1 MNDIFSLLLMV
12 GKVHHDRIANPSI
25 EASMTSTHTLTP
37 FQATWQPRA
46 LGALRIVAG
55 YLFIAHGTTKLFQTP
70 YIEMFANV
78 PTLSIY
84 GAAGMLEVAGGAL
97 LILGLLT
104 RPAAFVLSGLMAF
117 AYFIGH
123 APQGNVL
130 LPILN
135 GGELAALYSFLFLFI
150 SVAGPGAWSVEGYAR
165 RNRAASRSTAAAAA
179 AQGGA

>member
-1 MNDIFSLLLMV
+1 M
-12 GKVHHDRIANPSI
+12 
-25 EASMTSTHTLTP
+25 STRALTP
-37 FQATWQPRA
+37 LQATWQPRA

-55 YLFIAHGTTKLFQTP
+55 YLFIAHGTTKLFQAP

-78 PTLSIY
+78 PLLSIY
-84 GAAGMLEVAGGAL
+84 GAAGILEVAGGAL

-135 GGELAALYSFLFLFI
+135 AGELAALYSFLFLFI
-150 SVAGPGAWSVEGYAR
+150 SVAGPGAWSLDSYLRGRPGETSVSLAR
-165 RNRAASRSTAAAAA
+165 VAAEWRK
-179 AQGGA
+179 

>member
-1 MNDIFSLLLMV
+1 
-12 GKVHHDRIANPSI
+12 
-25 EASMTSTHTLTP
+25 MTTTP
-37 FQATWQPRA
+37 FQATWTPRA

-55 YLFIAHGTTKLFQTP
+55 YLFIAHGTTKMFQAP

-78 PTLSIY
+78 PIASL
-84 GAAGMLEVAGGAL
+84 AGIAGVLEVIGGAL
-97 LILGLLT
+97 LIAGLFT
-104 RPAAFVLSGLMAF
+104 RPTAFVLSGLMAF

-150 SVAGPGAWSVEGYAR
+150 SAAGPGAYSLDGYLDRNPYIALGRTGPKEAR
-165 RNRAASRSTAAAAA
+165 
-179 AQGGA
+179 